1 MARTVRKQVRRELL
15 ALIHGVLDAPCYE
28 KAEEALQQLQAH
40 EQGARL
46 AARLDAQL
54 DRLLVYQLE
63 EQRGLLRVGPE
74 WLWRDFRL
82 RLGHGRNHGCDERLE
97 RAALVWGIY
106 RNFTPAQMRSERKRH
121 YRRSG
126 KSPLEMAGVP
136 PGELSYLD
144 ALGL

>member
-1 MARTVRKQVRRELL
+1 MVRKRVRRELL

-28 KAEEALQQLQAH
+28 EAEEALQQLRAH
-40 EQGARL
+40 KEGARL
-46 AARLDAQL
+46 AAQMGAQL

-74 WLWRDFRL
+74 WQWRDFRL
-82 RLGHGRNHGCDERLE
+82 IMSHGRNHGCDERLE

-106 RNFTPAQMRSERKRH
+106 RNSMPAQMRCESKRH

-126 KSPLEMAGVP
+126 RSPLEVTGVP
-136 PGELSYLD
+136 PGELNYLD